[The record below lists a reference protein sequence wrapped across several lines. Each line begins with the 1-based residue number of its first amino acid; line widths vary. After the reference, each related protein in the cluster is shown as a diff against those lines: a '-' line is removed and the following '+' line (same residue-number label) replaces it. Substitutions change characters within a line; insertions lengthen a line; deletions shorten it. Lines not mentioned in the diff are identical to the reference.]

1 MMYIYFKMI
10 FKGDNHY
17 IEEQKFKGRLKD
29 IAFRRPEISAKPR
42 KTPIK
47 AQKAVIPAY
56 AGVTVVLYVQAFEG
70 ILQRSRPLN
79 T

>member
-1 MMYIYFKMI
+1 MYIYFKMI

-17 IEEQKFKGRLKD
+17 IEEQKFKGCLKD

-47 AQKAVIPAY
+47 TQKAVIPAY
-56 AGVTVVLYVQAFEG
+56 AE
-70 ILQRSRPLN
+70 
-79 T
+79 